1 MSADALNAEHAR
13 LEKMQQQQVKNDDA
27 VEANKDWLT
36 MDKIMQEEH
45 EHEDDPEHFVMND
58 KELGYHKVLK
68 QQQKEKREK
77 EDDIRH
83 HAWE

>member
-1 MSADALNAEHAR
+1 MSADGLQAEHAR
-13 LEKMQQQQVKNDDA
+13 LQKKMEQQVQKDDA
-27 VEANKDWLT
+27 EANDWPS

-45 EHEDDPEHFVMND
+45 EHEDDPEHFVMNAQ
-58 KELGYHKVLK
+58 ELEHQKVLK
-68 QQQKEKREK
+68 QQQKDKQAK

>member
-1 MSADALNAEHAR
+1 
-13 LEKMQQQQVKNDDA
+13 
-27 VEANKDWLT
+27 

-58 KELGYHKVLK
+58 KELVYQKVLK
-68 QQQKEKREK
+68 QQQKDQQEK